1 MEGEFHLNLLVLFH
15 LKYKRLIIEICFI
28 IIVFIKIMRMQVLE
42 KCVKFLSKK
51 VRSNFKFNF
60 YLNRF
65 ISVKS
70 KYCFLMIRLK
80 VLIL

>member
-1 MEGEFHLNLLVLFH
+1 M
-15 LKYKRLIIEICFI
+15 
-28 IIVFIKIMRMQVLE
+28 MRMQVLE

-51 VRSNFKFNF
+51 VKSSFKFNF